1 LRMATTFMV
10 HMFVI
15 SPATKHFLNPQRYD
29 KQKGLLYAITFLVL
43 IAALTVGYELKD
55 NPPNYYTALGVDR
68 QATPVDIKKAY
79 HRLSKEMHPDKNPS
93 PTANEDFARLQR
105 MQEILLDPQL
115 RQEYE
120 LFGDQGMEY
129 ARKGQTSSSGVNQAI
144 VNMGVYYIIWLGL
157 TYFLTSGNAFNGA
170 RMWSMAG
177 LLVLAMIEFKM
188 KISHDDPFKFFS
200 QTPVFEK
207 MEWLHRF
214 YPPFMNGCRII
225 SMSLFVDVEQ
235 VRNIMLN
242 HLVLQQREMMRV
254 LLGIQQQL
262 GTTAAATGE
271 DLQGTPGLQLGEGP
285 NGTATPQE
293 PATTAAAPQP
303 AKSRFPSQLLWFVG
317 IYILFNYVLK

>member
-1 LRMATTFMV
+1 
-10 HMFVI
+10 MFVI
-15 SPATKHFLNPQRYD
+15 SPATKHFLNPQRYE
-29 KQKGLLYAITFLVL
+29 KQRGLLYAISFLVV
-43 IAALTVGYELKD
+43 IAALTVGYELSD

-68 QATPVDIKKAY
+68 QASPGDIKKAY

-129 ARKGQTSSSGVNQAI
+129 SRKGQNNSVISQAL
-144 VNMGVYYIIWLGL
+144 VNMGVYYVIWLLL
-157 TYFLTSGNAFNGA
+157 TYFLTSGHAFNGA

-207 MEWLHRF
+207 MEWLHRL

-235 VRNIMLN
+235 LRNIMLN

-262 GTTAAATGE
+262 GGTAVNTDPA
-271 DLQGTPGLQLGEGP
+271 GTPGLQLGEGP
-285 NGTATPQE
+285 NGIASPQD
-293 PATTAAAPQP
+293 PAAAAAPQP
-303 AKSRFPSQLLWFVG
+303 AKSRFPTQLLWYLG
-317 IYILFNYVLK
+317 IYLFFNYVLK